1 MEHRISAYFLGQY
14 KIVLD
19 DKYVLNY
26 EDIGSLKNAKL
37 LAYLLKNYKVKQE
50 GYELQNVMF
59 SDDSSS
65 NPSNALK
72 ALVYR
77 LRTILKKNF
86 GPIDIITSGNSTY
99 YINRD
104 IKVDLD
110 IDQFNN
116 LINKGNC
123 QNNENE
129 KIKYYEQAVELY
141 QGTFLPILNEEHWV
155 IITGTYL
162 ESSYMS
168 AIIYLLDN
176 YMIKEKYDLIE
187 QLCKQVLNFDPLNE
201 DLHYYLIKS
210 LIKQDKISLA
220 KQHYLKTEKYL
231 HKELDTK
238 PSEMLQSLYNEIISG
253 QRVKEETMN
262 KVQDYLIESKI
273 HGAFECSYETFKK
286 IYQLDVRKTIREEFN
301 EYIVLLTIEPSDNI
315 KKDNELMNAVFES
328 TSMLLR
334 NTIFTTLRAG
344 DTFTKYSKRQFLMLL
359 PHCTDANAQKVV
371 ERILNNFYKRDKYQR
386 VYIDYKIDEIRSAK
400 VVNNNMLSMQ

>member
-176 YMIKEKYDLIE
+176 YMINEKYDLIE

-262 KVQDYLIESKI
+262 KVQDHLIESKI

-286 IYQLDVRKTIREEFN
+286 IYQLDVRKTIRQEFS
-301 EYIVLLTIEPSDNI
+301 EYIVLLTFEPSENI

-400 VVNNNMLSMQ
+400 VVNNNVLSMQ

>member
-176 YMIKEKYDLIE
+176 YMINEKYDLIE

-273 HGAFECSYETFKK
+273 HGAFECSYETFRK
-286 IYQLDVRKTIREEFN
+286 IYQLDVRKTIREEFS
-301 EYIVLLTIEPSDNI
+301 EYIVLLTIEPSENI

-400 VVNNNMLSMQ
+400 VVNNNMLSTQ